1 MQRQRFS
8 FGALLRLWAFL
19 FFAGLIAGLPSLD
32 SGARAADGVFNA
44 ESFGLANGMTV
55 IVVPQPRQTAVTQM
69 VWYKVGAVDEPRGK
83 SGMAHFLEHL
93 MFKGTSA
100 HAAGEFSQL
109 VARGGGRD
117 NAFTSSDY
125 TAFFQ
130 TVAKDQLPLMMA
142 LEADRMTGL
151 KFEPGQ
157 VEPERQVILEERHSR
172 VDNEPEALMAEQ
184 LNAVQFLTYPYRN
197 PVIGWEHDVRAV
209 SVDDLR
215 AFYERWYAPNNAIL
229 VVAGNVTTAEVKPLA
244 EQYYGAI
251 PAASLPQRVDG
262 TEPPPI
268 AARQIV
274 VRDPRVSQAVWERSY
289 LSPSYRFGETKH
301 AYSLQ
306 VLAQILGGG
315 PTSRLYRRLVVG
327 DGTAPPLAVSAH
339 AEYDPMNR
347 GPSRFVVEASPKPGV
362 DVARIEAVVDQE
374 LDAMRAGTIADDE
387 LERAKRRLQ
396 ADSTYARDSLFASA
410 LIVGQAAVV
419 GLPLDHVERWPQEIA
434 AVTREQIADAAR
446 YVLSDP
452 RSVTALL
459 PARDET
465 AAALQ

>member
-1 MQRQRFS
+1 MRRQRCS
-8 FGALLRLWAFL
+8 FGALRRLGAAL
-19 FFAGLIAGLPSLD
+19 TIIGLLALGTAAS
-32 SGARAADGVFNA
+32 AADGVFNA
-44 ESFGLANGMTV
+44 ETFELANGMTV
-55 IVVPQPRQTAVTQM
+55 IVVPQPRQTAVTHM

-93 MFKGTSA
+93 MFKGTDT

-125 TAFFQ
+125 TAYFQ

-142 LEADRMTGL
+142 LEADRMTGVV
-151 KFEPGQ
+151 FEPGQ
-157 VEPERQVILEERHSR
+157 VEAERQVILEERHSR
-172 VDNEPEALMAEQ
+172 VDNEPESLLAEQ
-184 LNAVQFLTYPYRN
+184 LNAVQYVTHPYRN
-197 PVIGWEHDVRAV
+197 PVIGWEHDIRAV

-215 AFYERWYAPNNAIL
+215 AFYDRWYAPNNAIL
-229 VVAGNVTTAEVKPLA
+229 VVAGDVTTEEVRPLA
-244 EQYYGAI
+244 EQYYGVL
-251 PAASLPQRVDG
+251 AAEPLPPRLEG
-262 TEPPPI
+262 SEPPPI

-274 VRDPRVSQAVWERSY
+274 IRDQRVSQATWQRSY

-327 DGTAPPLAVSAH
+327 DATAAPLAVSAY
-339 AEYDPMNR
+339 ASYDPMNN
-347 GPSRFVVEASPKPGV
+347 GPSRFAVHASPKPGV
-362 DVARIEAVVDQE
+362 DVDRIEAVVDWE
-374 LDAMRAGTIADDE
+374 LDAMRAGEIGDEE

-396 ADSTYARDSLFASA
+396 ADQTYARDSLFASA
-410 LIVGQAAVV
+410 LNVGQAAVI
-419 GLPLDHVERWPQEIA
+419 GLPLDHVERWPEEIA
-434 AVTREQIADAAR
+434 AVTKEQIAEAAR
-446 YVLSDP
+446 DVLAAP
-452 RSVTALL
+452 RSVTAFL
-459 PARDET
+459 PARDEA